1 VKGESGHQRSKPI
14 ATNEQVRLAQLTLEG
29 KSSDDDPI
37 KIQRL
42 IKKVIDNDNDLAAA
56 VDYILEHEAEV
67 ESWTEQKS
75 KKEKKKDE
83 DDRRPSNRGQSS
95 NRGRGLFADRGGR
108 GRSSAT
114 SRGTSRGGG
123 AATGG
128 VSDRVKGAQTAVKTV
143 RSQDSVPKPAE
154 SDTVDETNDWK
165 TGPMEFKQSAD
176 ANVPATSSSPPAV
189 STVPAQISFAAVAAN
204 AARKEQM
211 RQHVQAA
218 PVAPAPVE
226 YQFEEPAT
234 SVEVEPHV
242 EESFVSEPSVA
253 HPVGDFDQPDEEPVV
268 HIVTESSPKIQ
279 ANTSWTNQ
287 LKSELGIGLSVAN
300 DVPIQ
305 QSTQYVPVPVQSLA
319 PAPAGVEFATDA
331 VPTGLVD
338 YQFGFVDI
346 PAAPV
351 DIPVAA
357 SSHQTPDSM
366 INISRHSSVAPPPQK
381 SLEAERLANGDYTV
395 KASPPSNG
403 PYGNI
408 TGRSLGFG
416 DPSSVSYNPSS
427 SDRLQQ
433 TSKPPSHMNHS
444 QAQQQ
449 QQSHQQPQMQYPPQ
463 IPYTSFPYMNM
474 YSPGVRAD
482 DPYSAALMQYPFGGM
497 GVDLSAM
504 LPGTTPM
511 SQSGNTQQM
520 QSNQHRSDA
529 HNMEGLK
536 YPSQNSRDQNQQPS
550 NVAPPPGFANP
561 GSFMNQPAL
570 SSLFMQ
576 QQYAP
581 HPYSFMMPNV
591 GSAGRQMYSQEDE
604 RKSYDKMGG
613 AKQAQ
618 ATPPPHYHNNG
629 SGGYLNI
636 GGMNKKPYNWN
647 N

>member
-1 VKGESGHQRSKPI
+1 
-14 ATNEQVRLAQLTLEG
+14 
-29 KSSDDDPI
+29 
-37 KIQRL
+37 
-42 IKKVIDNDNDLAAA
+42 
-56 VDYILEHEAEV
+56 VD
-67 ESWTEQKS
+67 
-75 KKEKKKDE
+75 
-83 DDRRPSNRGQSS
+83 
-95 NRGRGLFADRGGR
+95 
-108 GRSSAT
+108 
-114 SRGTSRGGG
+114 
-123 AATGG
+123 
-128 VSDRVKGAQTAVKTV
+128 
-143 RSQDSVPKPAE
+143 
-154 SDTVDETNDWK
+154 
-165 TGPMEFKQSAD
+165 
-176 ANVPATSSSPPAV
+176 
-189 STVPAQISFAAVAAN
+189 
-204 AARKEQM
+204 
-211 RQHVQAA
+211 
-218 PVAPAPVE
+218 
-226 YQFEEPAT
+226 
-234 SVEVEPHV
+234 
-242 EESFVSEPSVA
+242 
-253 HPVGDFDQPDEEPVV
+253 DFDQPDEEPAV
-268 HIVTESSPKIQ
+268 HIVPESSPKIQ

-305 QSTQYVPVPVQSLA
+305 QSTQYASVPVQSLA

-351 DIPVAA
+351 EIPVAA
-357 SSHQTPDSM
+357 SSHQTADSM
-366 INISRHSSVAPPPQK
+366 LNSSRHSSVAPPPQK
-381 SLEAERLANGDYTV
+381 SLEAERLANGDYSV

-403 PYGNI
+403 PYGHI

-416 DPSSVSYNPSS
+416 DPSSVSYNPAS

-433 TSKPPSHMNHS
+433 TSKPPSHMSHS
-444 QAQQQ
+444 QAPQQQ
-449 QQSHQQPQMQYPPQ
+449 QPSHQQPQMQYPF
-463 IPYTSFPYMNM
+463 T
-474 YSPGVRAD
+474 
-482 DPYSAALMQYPFGGM
+482 GM

-511 SQSGNTQQM
+511 SQSGNNQQM

-561 GSFMNQPAL
+561 GNFMNQPAL

-576 QQYAP
+576 QQYPP

-618 ATPPPHYHNNG
+618 ATPPPHYHNG